1 MKCYNHKAKDAEAF
15 CSVCNKPLCDLCVE
29 TFDDGS
35 TMCSGCAIL
44 STLNNMRQRV
54 DERLA
59 VKEDKKEQ
67 KKIRKKQRVKTR
79 NLVLISIA
87 FVIAAAELLYY
98 FKFSKSDVQEFVP
111 LSDRPTMTIII
122 NQAIQDYRRDNEGI
136 LLFSLEDLLGKYLP
150 SDKFSLEDL
159 ENFTYNRI
167 TPTMYEFMPKEV
179 YEATATFPEFLFTE
193 EGIEFRR

>member
-1 MKCYNHKAKDAEAF
+1 MKCYNHTAKDAVAF
-15 CSVCNKPLCDLCVE
+15 CSLCNKPLCDLCVE
-29 TFDDGS
+29 TFDNGS

-54 DERLA
+54 DDRLA
-59 VKEDKKEQ
+59 AKEVKKEQ
-67 KKIRKKQRVKTR
+67 KKIKKKQRLKAR
-79 NLVLISIA
+79 NLILVSIA
-87 FVIAAAELLYY
+87 CVIAAAELLYY

-111 LSDRPTMTIII
+111 LSNPPTMTMII
-122 NQAIQDYRRDNEGI
+122 NQAIQDYKRDNEGI
-136 LLFSLEDLLGKYLP
+136 LPFSLEDLLGKYLP

-179 YEATATFPEFLFTE
+179 NEETTIFPEFLFTE